1 MSAAVPATFS
11 GTMTPIP
18 ELRFE
23 VRGASSVDY
32 AAVPTIAF
40 ALAIEA
46 PSGRQIRSLLLD
58 VQIQIAA
65 RQRGYTPAS
74 QERLLELFGT
84 PDRWR
89 ATLRTLPWTRTTV
102 VVPPFTGAT
111 VAEVPVACT
120 YDLEV
125 TAARYLAAL
134 HRDDGEVPLELLLS
148 GTVFFQTE
156 AGALQATRI
165 AWDHELEYR
174 MPVAVWRE
182 AMDRHFPNS
191 AWLRCSREQFDRLW
205 AYRSRHALTSW
216 DATLAALLEKEGA

>member
-1 MSAAVPATFS
+1 MSAAVPATPHHAV
-11 GTMTPIP
+11 TPIP

-40 ALAIEA
+40 SLAIEA

-65 RQRGYTPAS
+65 RQRGYTPES

-102 VVPPFTGAT
+102 VVPPFEGAT
-111 VAEVPVACT
+111 VAEVPIPCT

-134 HRDDGEVPLELLLS
+134 DSDDGEVPLELLLS
-148 GTVFFQTE
+148 GTVFFSTE
-156 AGALQATRI
+156 TAALQATRI

-174 MPVAVWRE
+174 MPVAVWRQ

-191 AWLRCSREQFDRLW
+191 AWLRCSREQFERLW
-205 AYRSRHALTSW
+205 EYRSRHALTSW
-216 DATLAALLEKEGA
+216 DATVAALLEREGA